1 MRNLLI
7 FSEKQDLKIQ
17 FENKY
22 ENIIFISD
30 EKLFINLKKCQ
41 ELDIIFDFE
50 NLKLNKNN
58 TSKYIKKIIKI
69 EKLVNKNKINVN
81 IINEYKIE
89 NTKNEFEA
97 YLLIAANHIIENKNS
112 KIEFL
117 YDKICEFLDYQ
128 FVSKN
133 LCDFQDNKCFAKR
146 KYGKEMGCCH
156 HYKNFFGIF
165 GIDKLKLCE
174 YQINKTCQAKCITCK
189 MFVCDDLIKKGII
202 KYYFN
207 FIKKLIIKTSFF
219 RKKEDILKKL
229 KKYNFV
235 G

>member
-89 NTKNEFEA
+89 NTKNEFEQ
-97 YLLIAANHIIENKNS
+97 II
-112 KIEFL
+112 
-117 YDKICEFLDYQ
+117 
-128 FVSKN
+128 
-133 LCDFQDNKCFAKR
+133 
-146 KYGKEMGCCH
+146 
-156 HYKNFFGIF
+156 
-165 GIDKLKLCE
+165 
-174 YQINKTCQAKCITCK
+174 
-189 MFVCDDLIKKGII
+189 
-202 KYYFN
+202 
-207 FIKKLIIKTSFF
+207 
-219 RKKEDILKKL
+219 
-229 KKYNFV
+229 
-235 G
+235 